1 MHISWLRGSIE
12 EVFTGKPGNSALT
25 PLYPLLTPPIR
36 SSLSRFRVQLA
47 SDTKT
52 INKKLYLAIQEQ
64 IDEIGRMLGGW
75 LKTLK

>member
-1 MHISWLRGSIE
+1 MVSYLPLSSRREKVLLVSSSVDMLRI
-12 EVFTGKPGNSALT
+12 L
-25 PLYPLLTPPIR
+25 IR
-36 SSLSRFRVQLA
+36 LA

-52 INKKLYLAIQEQ
+52 IDKKLYLAIQEQ